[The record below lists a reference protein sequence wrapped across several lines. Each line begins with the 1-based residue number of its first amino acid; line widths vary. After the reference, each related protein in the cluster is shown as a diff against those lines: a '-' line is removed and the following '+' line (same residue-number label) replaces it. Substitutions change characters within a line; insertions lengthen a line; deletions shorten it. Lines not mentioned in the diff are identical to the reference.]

1 MNRRSALLSLALL
14 GAAACG
20 SPPPPPRR
28 PAPPAQA
35 ARSADDTDAAQ
46 QQQTMYVYSPVGKRD
61 PFQNV
66 YGAHDES
73 TRIRPEGRKAT
84 PLQKWSLDQL
94 RLALTVTGTAS
105 PMAMLEDPEMRGW
118 PVRIGDFVGKNW
130 GKVTSIQRD
139 QIVVT
144 ETITDHNTGRVYPQN
159 ITIQVP
165 QSKDEQSDLKALREG
180 EEMVPSPQTAQPPG
194 GR

>member
-1 MNRRSALLSLALL
+1 MNRLRLLVALALL
-14 GAAACG
+14 GAACG

-28 PAPPAQA
+28 AAAPAPA
-35 ARSADDTDAAQ
+35 AKTADETDTSQ
-46 QQQTMYVYSPVGKRD
+46 QQQAMYVYSPIGKRD

-66 YGAHDES
+66 LGAREGLE
-73 TRIRPEGRKAT
+73 RLRPEGRKVTA
-84 PLQKWSLDQL
+84 LQKWSLDQL

-105 PMAMLEDPEMRGW
+105 PMAMLEDPETKGW
-118 PVRIGDFVGKNW
+118 PIRIGDFVGKNW

-144 ETITDHNTGRVYPQN
+144 ETITDRNTGRVYPQN

-165 QSKDEQSDLKALREG
+165 QSKEEQSDLKALKEG
-180 EEMVPSPQTAQPPG
+180 EEMVPSPQSAPSQG

>member
-1 MNRRSALLSLALL
+1 MNRVRAILALALL
-14 GAAACG
+14 GAACG
-20 SPPPPPRR
+20 SPAPAPRR
-28 PAPPAQA
+28 AAPAAAPAKTA
-35 ARSADDTDAAQ
+35 AETDASQ
-46 QQQTMYVYSPVGKRD
+46 EQQTMYVYSPVGKRD
-61 PFQNV
+61 PFQNIF
-66 YGAHDES
+66 GIHEGEARAS
-73 TRIRPEGRKAT
+73 PPGRKAT

-105 PMAMLEDPEMRGW
+105 PMAMVEDPENRGW
-118 PVRIGDFVGKNW
+118 PVRLGDFVGKNW

-159 ITIQVP
+159 ITLQVP
-165 QSKDEQSDLKALREG
+165 KSKEEQSDLKALQEG
-180 EEMVPSPQTAQPPG
+180 EAMVPTSQQAQSTG

>member
-1 MNRRSALLSLALL
+1 MSRLSPLLALALL
-14 GAAACG
+14 AAACG
-20 SPPPPPRR
+20 SPAPAPRAR
-28 PAPPAQA
+28 PAAAPAPKI
-35 ARSADDTDAAQ
+35 ADEADTS
-46 QQQTMYVYSPVGKRD
+46 QQQTMYVYSPIGKRD

-66 YGAHDES
+66 YGAREEGA
-73 TRIRPEGRKAT
+73 RLRPEGRKAT

-144 ETITDHNTGRVYPQN
+144 ETITDRNTGRVYPQN

-165 QSKDEQSDLKALREG
+165 QSKDEQSDLKALKEG
-180 EEMVPSPQTAQPPG
+180 EEMVPSPQTAQSPG